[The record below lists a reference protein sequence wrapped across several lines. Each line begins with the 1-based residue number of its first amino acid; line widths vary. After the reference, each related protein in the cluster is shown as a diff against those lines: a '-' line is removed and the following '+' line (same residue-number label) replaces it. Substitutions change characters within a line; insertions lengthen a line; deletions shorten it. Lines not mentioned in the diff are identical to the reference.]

1 MLPSSSIYKDGTL
14 IHSNQAN
21 DKGEFSFIM
30 PSYPPLPAGET
41 LQLKADAP
49 GKVMSNA
56 LVLTTVMSVE
66 KSSPPTIT
74 GQV

>member
-1 MLPSSSIYKDGTL
+1 MLLSSSIYKDGT
-14 IHSNQAN
+14 
-21 DKGEFSFIM
+21 FSFMM
-30 PSYPPLPAGET
+30 PSYPPLQAGET

-66 KSSPPTIT
+66 KSSTPTIT

>member
-1 MLPSSSIYKDGTL
+1 M
-14 IHSNQAN
+14 
-21 DKGEFSFIM
+21 M
-30 PSYPPLPAGET
+30 PSYPPLQAGET

-66 KSSPPTIT
+66 KSSTPTIT